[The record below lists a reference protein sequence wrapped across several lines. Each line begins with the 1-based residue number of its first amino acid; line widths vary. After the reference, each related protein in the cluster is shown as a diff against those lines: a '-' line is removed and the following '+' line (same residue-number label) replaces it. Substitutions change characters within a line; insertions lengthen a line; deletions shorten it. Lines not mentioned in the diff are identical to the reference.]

1 MEEVELNDNDDREG
15 RGCEQLQQQAGF
27 GVLTQ
32 TEVVEPRRR
41 EICEQ
46 FTVGRVCSVNVISP
60 RTLFVRNTKQSKGA
74 VKCV

>member
-46 FTVGRVCSVNVISP
+46 FTVGRVHSVKGELYPKND
-60 RTLFVRNTKQSKGA
+60 LFLNKS
-74 VKCV
+74 